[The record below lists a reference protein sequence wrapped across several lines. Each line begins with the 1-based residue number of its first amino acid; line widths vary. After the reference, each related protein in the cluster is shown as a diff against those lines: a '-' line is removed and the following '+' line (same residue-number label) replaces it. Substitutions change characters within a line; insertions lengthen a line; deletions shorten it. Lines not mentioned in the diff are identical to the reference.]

1 MEFRR
6 FTRAP
11 LEQPLEFV
19 QKNSDS
25 RAKGLAKDIS
35 VGGMFVQTE
44 TPATF
49 GSDVVVYIVLPSDP
63 KEVRLPGIVRWKAP
77 GGMGVQFGLLGARE
91 THAIT
96 EIVKKAERP

>member
-1 MEFRR
+1 VEFRR

-19 QKNSDS
+19 HKGAEGRS
-25 RAKGLAKDIS
+25 KGLAKDIS

-44 TPATF
+44 VPVPF
-49 GSDVVVYIVLPSDP
+49 GAEVVVYVTLPGVP
-63 KEVRLPGIVRWKAP
+63 KELRLPGIVRWKRP
-77 GGMGVQFGLLGARE
+77 DGMGVQFGLLGARE

-96 EIVKKAERP
+96 EVTREQAK

>member
-19 QKNSDS
+19 QKNVEGRS
-25 RAKGLAKDIS
+25 RGLAKDIS

-44 TPATF
+44 TPVPF
-49 GSDVVVYIVLPSDP
+49 GADVVVYVTLPGAG
-63 KEVRLPGIVRWKAP
+63 KELRLPGVVRWKRP
-77 GGMGVQFGLLGARE
+77 DGMGVQFGLLGARE

-96 EIVKKAERP
+96 EIVKKAEQG